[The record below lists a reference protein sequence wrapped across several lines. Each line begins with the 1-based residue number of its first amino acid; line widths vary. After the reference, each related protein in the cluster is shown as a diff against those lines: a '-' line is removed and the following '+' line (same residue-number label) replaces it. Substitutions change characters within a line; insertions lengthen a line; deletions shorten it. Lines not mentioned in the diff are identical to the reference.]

1 MTLANKTEVGCTPLL
16 HETIFAIQFRNGTAM
31 IIGKWQ
37 SERIRRLSVNFVV
50 LGYDVQLFADQRS
63 ILRAVSPRSV
73 GVINVS
79 LVSRRGVIMWYC
91 HYNGDTAASSVT
103 ICTRA
108 NDQSRNCII
117 LTQFPSQLLM
127 MQRSGLC
134 WWWNNTIRLLP
145 TAGPNTW
152 PLCFHRSGK

>member
-1 MTLANKTEVGCTPLL
+1 M
-16 HETIFAIQFRNGTAM
+16 AI
-31 IIGKWQ
+31 
-37 SERIRRLSVNFVV
+37 EEDPRRLSVNFVV

-79 LVSRRGVIMWYC
+79 LVSRRVVIYC
-91 HYNGDTAASSVT
+91 DIVIT
-103 ICTRA
+103 IETRPRLRLQFVPRA

-134 WWWNNTIRLLP
+134 WWWNITIRLQP
-145 TAGPNTW
+145 TTAGSNTW
-152 PLCFHRSGK
+152 PFCFHRSGNWGRCHISLPDKKCH